1 MKTNR
6 EHQNDKNNHTLK
18 STSLIGL
25 CHAAAIASV
34 SGV

>member
-6 EHQNDKNNHTLK
+6 EHQNDKNNRTLK
-18 STSLIGL
+18 SASLIAL
-25 CHAAAIASV
+25 CNATAVASV